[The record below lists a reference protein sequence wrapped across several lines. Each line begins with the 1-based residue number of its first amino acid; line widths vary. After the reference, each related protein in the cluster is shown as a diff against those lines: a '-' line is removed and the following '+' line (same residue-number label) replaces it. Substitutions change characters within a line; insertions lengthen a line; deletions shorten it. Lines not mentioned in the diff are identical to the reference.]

1 MRPTN
6 LRLLRICFVKSGAK
20 PQRQLHGIIVSP
32 EMHEI
37 EMGLV
42 EKHVIVH
49 RLDLY
54 AVRPQS
60 AKHRINFAG
69 QQDEITRD
77 RGFTLARGLKVDCS
91 SCAHG
96 GRYVHSAIADL
107 LHPWNRELQ
116 DASVCL
122 SGIAK

>member
-54 AVRPQS
+54 AMRPQS
-60 AKHRINFAG
+60 ANDRIDFGG
-69 QQDEITRD
+69 QQDEVTRD
-77 RGFTLARGLKVDCS
+77 RGFTLARGLEVDRS
-91 SCAHG
+91 SSTHG

-107 LHPWNRELQ
+107 LHTRNRELQ

-122 SGIAK
+122 PGVT